1 MSSRQEVKWSL
12 RQNMWKKHKGV
23 FNTVEHTRKIVCS
36 GYHTKERSQVDI
48 LGNPIIN
55 PDNIRGNMYIT
66 KVQEGDLAILFE
78 TGNNREAM
86 LVRITSQPYKTILE
100 DVSVYKKNNE
110 VVLVCLT
117 ADETHQPDYDT
128 REVMHAIV
136 RDIEIVGRIS
146 GDASIFKKYKTLAT
160 SIAQNRSD
168 ARFV

>member
-1 MSSRQEVKWSL
+1 
-12 RQNMWKKHKGV
+12 
-23 FNTVEHTRKIVCS
+23 
-36 GYHTKERSQVDI
+36 
-48 LGNPIIN
+48 
-55 PDNIRGNMYIT
+55 MYIT

-117 ADETHQPDYDT
+117 ADETPKPDYDI